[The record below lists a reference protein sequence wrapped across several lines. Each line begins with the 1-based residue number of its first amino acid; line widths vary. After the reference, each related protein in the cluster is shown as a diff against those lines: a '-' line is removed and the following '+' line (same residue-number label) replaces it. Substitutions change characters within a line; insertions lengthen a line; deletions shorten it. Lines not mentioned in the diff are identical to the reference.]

1 MTQCSNSSMKGG
13 RRRKHRKSRSSR
25 SRRGGRGDVAA
36 NAAMLTNGSTSGTSY
51 VNSLLGDGIKQ
62 WENVFVNG
70 GDVWDNGNQYTL
82 ADNTSII
89 SQADILAGGKRRRKG
104 RGKRTRGRS
113 ARRSAKRTRGRKG
126 GECDT
131 VVADKYGYPHRV
143 CTYGRQ

>member
-1 MTQCSNSSMKGG
+1 MKGG

-51 VNSLLGDGIKQ
+51 VNSLLGNGIKQ

-89 SQADILAGGKRRRKG
+89 SQADILAGGKRRRKA
-104 RGKRTRGRS
+104 RGKRGGYWGNVVNNALVPFGLWGAQYS
-113 ARRSAKRTRGRKG
+113 YAKRRKG
-126 GECDT
+126 SHGT
-131 VVADKYGYPHRV
+131 RKAHARK
-143 CTYGRQ
+143 